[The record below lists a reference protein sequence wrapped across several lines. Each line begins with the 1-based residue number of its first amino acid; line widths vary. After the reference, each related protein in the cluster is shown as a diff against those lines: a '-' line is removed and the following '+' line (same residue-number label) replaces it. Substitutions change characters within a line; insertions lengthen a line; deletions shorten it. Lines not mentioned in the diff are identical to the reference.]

1 VQLQQVILNL
11 IRNALEAMEETPRA
25 RARVDVYTALE
36 ESGQIS
42 IRVVDTGPGLS
53 EDVLKRVFDPF
64 FTTKSTGMGMG
75 LSISHSIITAHGGQL
90 FVANNDN
97 GSGVTF
103 TVLLMARPARLPDNI
118 SGSIV

>member
-1 VQLQQVILNL
+1 
-11 IRNALEAMEETPRA
+11 
-25 RARVDVYTALE
+25 
-36 ESGQIS
+36 
-42 IRVVDTGPGLS
+42 VVDTGPGLS

-90 FVANNDN
+90 FASNNDS

-103 TVLLMARPARLPDNI
+103 TVILMARPARLPDIHNSSMI
-118 SGSIV
+118 